1 MKMRKRVVLLFS
13 LFAGFLLFPAA
24 VKAGSGIL
32 QLTSAANSVAKGD
45 VLTVVCQ
52 ITSEEAFVDTSFRIS
67 YDTKILEFVSGGAKV
82 TGGDG
87 MLQIASTGNSEETY
101 KKTFSLQFKAKKRGT
116 TVIAPDGTIQVT
128 AKEGNHFSMSSNQL
142 TITVAKKGSTPTS
155 ASAQPTTAPQV
166 TPEPVLSKENRLKSL
181 KVSAIDFSPDF
192 TPDGKEYTATVDA
205 NTDILYFTYISQDEK
220 ARVRIKGN
228 EDLTVGE
235 NDVAVTVTAED
246 GSTNEYKIKV
256 TKESQAQTEERE
268 KESSEDLPDV
278 GFSIRQSNGQIFLK
292 NSYEFEVLNP
302 DELDSIPSGYI
313 QSTIELSGI
322 SVPAFTMEHDL
333 DNNYLLLYLK
343 GPSGDKALY
352 QYDRTEQT
360 IQKYTGTMTERVNN
374 GSSAGTGS
382 GFSVSSYVL
391 LGIIVFL
398 IIIILCMLIAML
410 KMAMKKKIPD
420 DLDF

>member
-1 MKMRKRVVLLFS
+1 M
-13 LFAGFLLFPAA
+13 
-24 VKAGSGIL
+24 
-32 QLTSAANSVAKGD
+32 
-45 VLTVVCQ
+45 
-52 ITSEEAFVDTSFRIS
+52 
-67 YDTKILEFVSGGAKV
+67 
-82 TGGDG
+82 
-87 MLQIASTGNSEETY
+87 
-101 KKTFSLQFKAKKRGT
+101 
-116 TVIAPDGTIQVT
+116 
-128 AKEGNHFSMSSNQL
+128 
-142 TITVAKKGSTPTS
+142 TP
-155 ASAQPTTAPQV
+155 Q
-166 TPEPVLSKENRLKSL
+166 PVLSKENRLKSL
-181 KVSAIDFSPDF
+181 KVSAVDFSPAF

-235 NDVAVTVTAED
+235 NDVSVTVTAED

-360 IQKYTGTMTERVNN
+360 IQKYTGTMTKRVNN

-391 LGIIVFL
+391 LGIIVLL

-410 KMAMKKKIPD
+410 KMAMKKKIAD

>member
-116 TVIAPDGTIQVT
+116 TVIAPDGAIQVT

-228 EDLTVGE
+228 EDLKVGE

-256 TKESQAQTEERE
+256 TKESPAQTEERE

-333 DNNYLLLYLK
+333 DNNYLLLYLE

-382 GFSVSSYVL
+382 GFSMSSYVL

-398 IIIILCMLIAML
+398 VIIILCMLIAML

>member
-116 TVIAPDGTIQVT
+116 TVIAPDGAIQVT

-228 EDLTVGE
+228 EDLKVGE

-382 GFSVSSYVL
+382 GFSMSSYVL

-398 IIIILCMLIAML
+398 VIIILCMLIAML